1 MSSSP
6 TEPSG
11 GPEHAPNLVGRRGA
25 SAPVHPGHPE
35 TPHRLGHWTILEI
48 IHILQQLQSFG
59 IRRFTRIRRF
69 TQCVWFMG
77 AMSVAKGGTTSGR
90 PSSWRKR
97 GGLRRRPPAAY
108 LRAAALRDGSEDPS
122 A

>member
-11 GPEHAPNLVGRRGA
+11 GPEHAANPAGRRGA
-25 SAPVHPGHPE
+25 PAPIHPGHPE

-59 IRRFTRIRRF
+59 IRRFT
-69 TQCVWFMG
+69 QCLWFMG

-97 GGLRRRPPAAY
+97 GGLSRRPPAAY
-108 LRAAALRDGSEDPS
+108 LRAAALQDRK
-122 A
+122 